1 MTDMHGA
8 FGRTVQAM
16 MGDRSHAELAE
27 RAGVSGSYLNSVLR
41 GNIPSRPVV
50 IALARACDLGREG
63 ASHLLRLAGYS
74 ALQDHEWSARKP
86 SAAMP
91 NSDFSLPEPDAS
103 GSAWLALE
111 GPRGD
116 LTPERGVLPPLV
128 LDEGSLLDDPGQ
140 SNLSVPLF
148 RQLTD
153 GEPG

>member
-1 MTDMHGA
+1 MSDMHGA

-16 MGDRSHAELAE
+16 MGDRSHVELAE
-27 RAGVSGSYLNSVLR
+27 RAGVSSSYLNSVLR

-63 ASHLLRLAGYS
+63 ASHLLRLAGYNT
-74 ALQDHEWSARKP
+74 LQDHEWAARKA
-86 SAAMP
+86 SSAMP
-91 NSDFSLPEPDAS
+91 DPDFSLPEPDTS
-103 GSAWLALE
+103 GSAWLTLE

-128 LDEGSLLDDPGQ
+128 LEEGCLLDDPGQ
-140 SNLSVPLF
+140 SDLSVPLL
-148 RQLTD
+148 RQLAD